1 FSSLESQ
8 GLRSHHMWGI
18 WAIHPD
24 GSNWSPLVSAFD
36 TSNGTTDSFHF
47 QAQLSDGSIVV
58 QSYYN
63 LNNFGF
69 GMYFKQ
75 PVQPPEGYAPFGRA
89 YPYDPRTASL
99 RNGRHGHGR
108 PQILRLPFTPHGM
121 ETLTPFLERQD
132 NDAAVS
138 IVDKPKSPRVG
149 KFTHP
154 AAA

>member
-1 FSSLESQ
+1 RIMFSSLESQ

-24 GSNWSPLVSAFD
+24 GSNWSPLLSAFD

-47 QAQLSDGSIVV
+47 QTQLSDGNIVV

-75 PVQPPEGYAPFGRA
+75 PLAPPEGYPPFGPGH
-89 YPYDPRTASL
+89 PYDPRNPPL
-99 RNGRHGHGR
+99 RNGRYSHGR
-108 PQILRLPFTPHGM
+108 PQLLRLPFSPHGI
-121 ETLTPFLERQD
+121 ETLTPFLQRHD
-132 NDAAVS
+132 SPSDVS
-138 IVDKPKSPRVG
+138 VIGNPNSPRLG
-149 KFTHP
+149 K
-154 AAA
+154 